1 MVEEPK
7 KKVVE
12 AKDPTMDAGCG
23 AEPNFTQDA
32 NTTSNPMLKSK
43 DNAKKS
49 FKRIKTEMLGKT
61 GTSE

>member
-1 MVEEPK
+1 
-7 KKVVE
+7 
-12 AKDPTMDAGCG
+12 MDAGCG

>member
-1 MVEEPK
+1 LVEEPK

-12 AKDPTMDAGCG
+12 GKDPTMDAGCG